1 MFLVDDLMDI
11 GRQGFENVEEFVDG
25 ESKLFEVK
33 FQNFDQKIFEC
44 LDVLLFKNS
53 EFLIKSIKS
62 FSNVEFLSKN
72 VKSFNKSEG
81 KELND
86 VKLFNYVFKEGKD
99 YIILVNL
106 VKVMFGKGSDSVNQ
120 KKIVDVFDFREE
132 EEEVLDK
139 FKFRYGIEKES
150 SQKLKKVLDFSK
162 ISFKWDIN
170 DIILK
175 DIKFLFESKMINK
188 MVNYK

>member
-33 FQNFDQKIFEC
+33 FQSFDQKIFEC

-53 EFLIKSIKS
+53 EFLLKSIKS

-139 FKFRYGIEKES
+139 FKFRYGTEKES
-150 SQKLKKVLDFSK
+150 S
-162 ISFKWDIN
+162 
-170 DIILK
+170 
-175 DIKFLFESKMINK
+175 
-188 MVNYK
+188 

>member
-33 FQNFDQKIFEC
+33 FQSFDQKIFEC